1 MNYRG
6 SYRHLLKNSK
16 AAMVAAIEIYNKPSF
31 SYRDECFVILLLN
44 AWELILKA
52 VLSKQKLSVF
62 YPKKRKEPYRTLSWR
77 DAITRAESYFPKE
90 LSPLPVR
97 RNLDLLSTYRDN
109 AVHFYNA
116 DEFGVLIYAL
126 AQTSVINYKDLLAT
140 FFKINLE
147 NEISWQLLPIG
158 LKPPV
163 DAIQYIS
170 KKRGEIGKGSPAV
183 NQFLTELAA
192 ATAEISDAGLDTGRL
207 LTVFSVSL
215 QSTKKIDKADVIVGV
230 QKVEVGQGPLVVTR
244 TADPNITHPLRQ
256 KDVVASVRQV
266 NGTAVTSHVFT
277 AVAWKYDIKNQPRYC
292 WRATGGVL
300 TRYSNDTVTFI
311 KQLSADAIKKACI
324 DYRKH
329 LHERSRSTSRKK

>member
-6 SYRHLLKNSK
+6 SYRHLLKNAK

-52 VLSKQKLSVF
+52 VLSKKKNSVF

-77 DAITRAESYFPKE
+77 DAITRAEAFFPKE
-90 LSPLPVR
+90 LPALPVR

-116 DEFGVLIYAL
+116 TDFGVLVYAL
-126 AQTSVINYKDLLAT
+126 SQTSVINFKDLLDK
-140 FFKINLE
+140 FFSVNLE

-170 KKRGEIGKGSPAV
+170 QKRTESGKGSPAV
-183 NQFLTELAA
+183 RQFLTELAA
-192 ATAEISDAGLDTGRL
+192 ATSEISDAGLDTGRL

-215 QSTKKIDKADVIVGV
+215 QSTKKIDKADIIVGV
-230 QKVEVGQGPLVVTR
+230 QKVEVGEGPLVVTR
-244 TADPNITHPLRQ
+244 TADPNVTHPLRQ
-256 KDVVASVRQV
+256 KDVVERVGQIT
-266 NGTAVTSHVFT
+266 GTPVTSHVFT
-277 AVAWKYDIKNQPRYC
+277 AVAWKYDLKSQPKYC

-300 TRYSNDTVTFI
+300 TRYSNETVTFLKEI
-311 KQLSADAIKKACI
+311 SSETIDQACG
-324 DYRKH
+324 DYRRH
-329 LHERSRSTSRKK
+329 LRDRSRSRKK